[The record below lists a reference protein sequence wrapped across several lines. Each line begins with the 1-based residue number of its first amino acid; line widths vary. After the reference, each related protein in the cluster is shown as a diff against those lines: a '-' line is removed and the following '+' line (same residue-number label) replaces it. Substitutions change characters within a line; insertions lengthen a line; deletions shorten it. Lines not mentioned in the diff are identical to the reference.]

1 MANLANMS
9 KSLYTSGVQCP
20 KMLWLK
26 KHRPEL
32 FDKSVMNDSV
42 LETGTQVGDI
52 ARSIF
57 GTFTKVEF
65 GNLSEMI
72 QETDKL
78 INAGEKTIAEASFG
92 HENLFCS
99 VDILKNLGDKKVE
112 LYEVK
117 SSTSVSEIYLQDISF
132 FLLSKSR

>member
-42 LETGTQVGDI
+42 LETGTQVGDL